1 MEVTSWSFRPLSRLA
16 TNDPQWPGSAWIC
29 RRPRVP
35 VPPEPKG
42 TTALP
47 VSNPPPALL
56 ALLEALPP
64 EAHLPLE
71 PLAPLVVQ
79 RTPLADAT
87 LSLWAY
93 LLKPSVLDKIFRQH
107 RGRSFED
114 ILTFPTLVELIR
126 DALVLHKGSGRQSFH
141 VLKSKGTCRP
151 ARKPPTASCGGCRSP

>member
-1 MEVTSWSFRPLSRLA
+1 MVIPPTAPASPRTTPRRPL
-16 TNDPQWPGSAWIC
+16 GSQPR

-42 TTALP
+42 TTVLP
-47 VSNPPPALL
+47 VSILPPALL

-71 PLAPLVVQ
+71 LLAPLVVQ

-126 DALVLHKGSGRQSFH
+126 DALVLHKGSGRQASSAP
-141 VLKSKGTCRP
+141 KSKGTCRP